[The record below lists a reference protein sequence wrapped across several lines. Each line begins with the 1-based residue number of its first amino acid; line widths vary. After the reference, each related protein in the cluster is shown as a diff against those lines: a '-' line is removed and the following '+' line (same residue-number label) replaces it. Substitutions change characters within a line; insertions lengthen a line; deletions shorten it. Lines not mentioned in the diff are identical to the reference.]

1 MTKARDISDLLD
13 ANGDVKS
20 TALDNVPPSNDA
32 SALTTGTIDNAR
44 ISLDANEIP
53 SLDTAKITS
62 GTFVDARMPSTVLNS
77 NVDLTNLSASNLT
90 SGTIPTARISALPSG
105 VGGKVLQV
113 VSTSTTSNVVTT
125 STSYVDINLS
135 LNITPSA
142 TSSKIFVIYTGTNE
156 TNGTT
161 GNRLALQMLRD
172 ATQIA
177 DSDGIGTLGSMN
189 GIVTSASISKLDAP
203 STTSQITYKM
213 QGKSND
219 GTVMV
224 FNLGSSTG
232 TLTAYE
238 IAG

>member
-1 MTKARDISDLLD
+1 MTAILKVDTIQDVDGNNIINENANTITIGKA
-13 ANGDVKS
+13 GDTTNIVG
-20 TALDNVPPSNDA
+20 TLQNDGAALV
-32 SALTTGTIDNAR
+32 T
-44 ISLDANEIP
+44 
-53 SLDTAKITS
+53 
-62 GTFVDARMPSTVLNS
+62 
-77 NVDLTNLSASNLT
+77 
-90 SGTIPTARISALPSG
+90 
-105 VGGKVLQV
+105 GKVLQV
-113 VSTSTTSNVVTT
+113 VSTSTTSSVVTT

-156 TNGTT
+156 TNGSS

-172 ATQIA
+172 STQIA
-177 DSDGIGTLGSMN
+177 DSDGIGTLGSV
-189 GIVTSASISKLDAP
+189 GIVTSASISKLDEP

-232 TLTAYE
+232 TLTAFE